1 MHEIVSR
8 DGLLPS
14 SRFHCSCSDK
24 GVDPTVLCCSQ
35 FLFVAVMSSSD
46 EDAGTLPQEE
56 RPTPRRS
63 QRTRNRNFHSS
74 AVQSPNSHDESPDDS
89 EEVPSSLPP
98 VLPSYTDD
106 QEGDEQPGD
115 KNLSSSSED
124 DEYATAEAYSSDEDD
139 VPLASIKKNKQ
150 VKRKASSKKAK
161 KSNTEVVRF
170 NLQQ

>member
-1 MHEIVSR
+1 
-8 DGLLPS
+8 
-14 SRFHCSCSDK
+14 
-24 GVDPTVLCCSQ
+24 
-35 FLFVAVMSSSD
+35 MSSSD

-74 AVQSPNSHDESPDDS
+74 AVQSPNSHGDAVVPSSQPVAPSPDDS
-89 EEVPSSLPP
+89 VEVPSSLPP
-98 VLPSYTDD
+98 FLPSYTDD

-139 VPLASIKKNKQ
+139 VPLASIKKKNQ
-150 VKRKASSKKAK
+150 VKRKASSKNAK